1 MMDRY
6 CRTMNKLTLSD
17 SATAQFYEKLEGAVP
32 AKKHRPVGLL
42 VAAACL
48 CVLIP
53 LAVFAIK
60 NSFGQPRSEPI
71 TDPPRAGKGYVT
83 SVDNIYRI
91 PLSEFSPGLQT
102 LDGSEII
109 DHASFQDAEEY
120 IGFSLLDAPALFSE
134 GIEKRTQTLTADGKS
149 HTYHCLTSFS
159 GDGEVFMGHVEAYY
173 RKDGIQID
181 VRAKIAADHPDMTD
195 ESLEAIHKGSTFYIG
210 NQVRE
215 ITTENF
221 TTQAGLPVCI
231 TTIHFRH
238 SKDYEANFSING
250 VSFAIRIDGGSGEAE
265 KDLLLE
271 ILESIRVENTA
282 GT

>member
-53 LAVFAIK
+53 LAAFAVK
-60 NSFGQPRSEPI
+60 NSFGQPKSEPI
-71 TDPPRAGKGYVT
+71 TNPPRAGKGYVV
-83 SVDNIYRI
+83 SVDNIYRVPI
-91 PLSEFSPGLQT
+91 SDFSPALQT
-102 LDGSEII
+102 LNGSEIV
-109 DHASFQDAEEY
+109 DRDSFQEAEDY
-120 IGFSLLDAPALFSE
+120 IGFPLLDAPALFSGE
-134 GIEKRTQTLTADGKS
+134 IEKRTITLTADGKS
-149 HTYHCLTSFS
+149 HTYHCLTSFV
-159 GDGEVFMGHVEAYY
+159 GDGQLYMGHVEAYY
-173 RKDGIQID
+173 RKGLININL
-181 VRAKIAADHPDMTD
+181 RAKVAAEHPDMTD
-195 ESLEAIHKGSTFYIG
+195 EMLNAIHRGGSFYIG
-210 NQVRE
+210 NQVQE
-215 ITTENF
+215 ITTENI

-231 TTIHFRH
+231 TTVHFGH

-250 VSFAIRIDGGSGEAE
+250 VSFFIWFDGGSGEAE
-265 KDLLLE
+265 KALLLE